1 MTVIVAAFSSLKDW
15 NEKIALLTD
24 SYRFKSDLYYR
35 TCRNLTFLM
44 WFRYTRF
51 WPALRPLISCYLL
64 CFQIKYFL
72 GKCHWKGSNRIGN
85 LKRDPTPFPKRP
97 GQHRVV
103 FPLNSFGSGHPRM
116 DLNNESVNFC
126 SLGTSSSDFLLC
138 TVISP
143 LLRKKTLLLTM
154 MYGYFGR
161 PRRTSSLV
169 TKPHSHIAV
178 STFILVL

>member
-15 NEKIALLTD
+15 NEKNSLA
-24 SYRFKSDLYYR
+24 YRFKSDLFVVDLNR

-51 WPALRPLISCYLL
+51 WPALRPLISYYLL

-72 GKCHWKGSNRIGN
+72 GMCHWKGSNRIGN

-97 GQHRVV
+97 GQHQAV

-126 SLGTSSSDFLLC
+126 SLGTSSSDFLVC
-138 TVISP
+138 TVMLS
-143 LLRKKTLLLTM
+143 LSSLRKKLCYLRWCTD
-154 MYGYFGR
+154 
-161 PRRTSSLV
+161 
-169 TKPHSHIAV
+169 
-178 STFILVL
+178 ILVDQGEHPASLQNLIVI

>member
-1 MTVIVAAFSSLKDW
+1 M
-15 NEKIALLTD
+15 
-24 SYRFKSDLYYR
+24 
-35 TCRNLTFLM
+35 
-44 WFRYTRF
+44 
-51 WPALRPLISCYLL
+51 
-64 CFQIKYFL
+64 
-72 GKCHWKGSNRIGN
+72 
-85 LKRDPTPFPKRP
+85 
-97 GQHRVV
+97 V

-126 SLGTSSSDFLLC
+126 SLGTSFSDFLLC